1 MEYRDAMFEPDGTPQ
16 PDADE
21 LHRIFRRAPAGALAV
36 AGIAT
41 VLVFALW
48 LVFYLIVF
56 LPRGLQQ

>member
-1 MEYRDAMFEPDGTPQ
+1 MIEPEATPQ
-16 PDADE
+16 PDSAE
-21 LHRIFRRAPAGALAV
+21 LERIHRRAPVGALAV

-41 VLVFALW
+41 GLVFALW

>member
-1 MEYRDAMFEPDGTPQ
+1 MFEPDGTPQ